1 MTIISSSPSISV
13 YAETNRGR
21 RRENNEDSYSVVQ
34 LRSPSLV
41 ATLVVVADGV
51 GGLEAG
57 ELASELASLTFSS
70 SLINWLIETKIR
82 NVKITEVDLANFI
95 YRSVNDAN
103 DKIRKAVNNAGTT
116 LVASLMIPI
125 GEQVLTYII
134 NVGDSR
140 AYLIDREKWEIYQ
153 LTRDHSLAWMDFEE
167 KELKRFWNEL
177 VLINNKDML
186 AALARAKFNYIKMH
200 PKAHVITNV
209 VGYYGEVDDIEIIRI
224 NLVRDDWLLLC
235 TDGLTDMLNDYEI
248 LNVIKG
254 SENPVNDL
262 IERANLAG
270 GNDNITVALIKID

>member
-1 MTIISSSPSISV
+1 V

-21 RRENNEDSYSVVQ
+21 RRENNEDSYSVVR
-34 LRSPSLV
+34 LKSPSLV

-57 ELASELASLTFSS
+57 ELASEIASLTFSS

-103 DKIRKAVNNAGTT
+103 DKIRKTVNNAGTT

-125 GEQVLTYII
+125 REQVLTYII

-153 LTRDHSLAWMDFEE
+153 LTRDHSLAWKDFEE
-167 KELKRFWNEL
+167 KELERLRNEL
-177 VLINNKDML
+177 ALNSKGGL
-186 AALARAKFNYIKMH
+186 AKLARAKFNYIKMH

-209 VGYYGEVDDIEIIRI
+209 VGYYGEVGDIEIIRI
-224 NLVRDDWLLLC
+224 NLARDDWLLLC

-254 SENPVNDL
+254 GENPVNDL
-262 IERANLAG
+262 IEKANLAG
-270 GNDNITVALIKID
+270 GNDNITVALIKIE